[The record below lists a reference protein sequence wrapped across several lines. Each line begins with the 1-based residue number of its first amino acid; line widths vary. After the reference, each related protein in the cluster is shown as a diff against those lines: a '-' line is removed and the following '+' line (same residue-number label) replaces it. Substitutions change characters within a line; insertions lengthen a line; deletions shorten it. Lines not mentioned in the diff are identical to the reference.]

1 MMANNRYKLE
11 NMLISSRAHFRSVEL
26 KAYIKATK
34 DLHFKGDHNDYS
46 NYSMTRMQG
55 SRYLMRVLNNR
66 CCIAQTYIAYVDTMI
81 AERLKLD
88 IHDDTSSCFVDGRYM
103 LVVKNDMPIAILRD
117 LQEIGEIEFDVNLE
131 GCKNGHYLHGR
142 YEQQAG
148 HSVYAVDNEAH
159 LYRIEWQDIKD
170 GKYCKTLVKSNVK
183 HFYVDGGLGLA
194 TLTLDDTLSLATGIQ
209 VDLRAKV
216 DSEASWTI
224 VTSIAK
230 CWIACGDRVIEGHA
244 IMASVNR
251 QGKAKKPLKLKL
263 TSNGYVRK
271 DGNKF
276 AGIYSLHQV
285 YVRGRRGIML
295 TIERDGGCHLISVTY
310 GRLSKLQS
318 VDSIVNVDR
327 NENKSEWI
335 VTSVTAT
342 GSESE
347 FIVGGYGWTKRISL
361 KLK

>member
-1 MMANNRYKLE
+1 MASNHFKLE
-11 NMLISSRAHFRSVEL
+11 NMVIRSYAHLRILEL
-26 KAYIKATK
+26 KSYFKAID
-34 DLHFKGDHNDYS
+34 DLRFDSLPNDYS
-46 NYSMTRMQG
+46 NESMTRMQG
-55 SRYLMRVLNNR
+55 SRYVMHVYNFDAGGHESYSVDVKTLTSCRLELNGA
-66 CCIAQTYIAYVDTMI
+66 I
-81 AERLKLD
+81 
-88 IHDDTSSCFVDGRYM
+88 SSYFIEGEYM
-103 LVVKNDMPIAILRD
+103 LMVRSGSMAILRD
-117 LQEIGEIEFDVNLE
+117 LQVIGQIEFESKQED
-131 GCKNGHYLHGR
+131 CKNDISIRGR
-142 YEQQAG
+142 YEQQVG
-148 HSVYAVDNEAH
+148 HRVFAVDNEAR

-230 CWIACGDRVIEGHA
+230 CWIACSDRDIEGHA

-295 TIERDGGCHLISVTY
+295 AIERDGCCHLISVTY
-310 GRLSKLQS
+310 GRMSKLQS
-318 VDSIVNVDR
+318 IASIVNVDR
-327 NENKSEWI
+327 NENKSE
-335 VTSVTAT
+335 
-342 GSESE
+342 
-347 FIVGGYGWTKRISL
+347 
-361 KLK
+361 